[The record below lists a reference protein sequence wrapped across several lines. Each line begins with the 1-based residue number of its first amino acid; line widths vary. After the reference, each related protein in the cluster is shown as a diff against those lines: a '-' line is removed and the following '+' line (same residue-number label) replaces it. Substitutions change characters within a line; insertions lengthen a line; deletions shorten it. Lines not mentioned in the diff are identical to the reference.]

1 MTLSDFRNHTFGD
14 EYGMRIIDGPIAGLL
29 GRAVL
34 VVDEQG
40 TVIYAELVPEIAKE
54 PNYFAAMQALA

>member
-1 MTLSDFRNHTFGD
+1 
-14 EYGMRIIDGPIAGLL
+14 MRIVDGPLAGLL

-40 TVIYAELVPEIAKE
+40 TVIHAELVPEIAKE
-54 PNYFAAMQALA
+54 PNYFAAMQML